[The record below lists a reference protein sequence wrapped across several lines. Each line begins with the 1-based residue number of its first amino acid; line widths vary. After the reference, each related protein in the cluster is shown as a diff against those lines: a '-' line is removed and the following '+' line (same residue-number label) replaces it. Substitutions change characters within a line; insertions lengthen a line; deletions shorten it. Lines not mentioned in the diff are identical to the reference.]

1 MAVYWQIFY
10 SAQAKATL
18 AGDYAMVPGNSG
30 PWRPPQWSA
39 GQASFTL
46 LPIQSAGYQGTGTQ
60 QAFVFDG
67 TLRAEHEQQ
76 TVVTLNPVQTGAA
89 ITDHAYVM
97 PARLTVEIA
106 MSDAMQS
113 YTIGQWSSGPTRS
126 ISAYQTLK
134 ALQLANTPV
143 SLATKLASY
152 SLMMI
157 TDCRAEETKDTK
169 YALKATVT
177 FTEIFTGTVLQVQPT
192 QAIAASLQDSQTAQ
206 SQGQPL
212 LPGIDSYVVEPGIT
226 APVPWAGNFSSIPYY
241 GGTFPGM
248 GSRIP

>member
-1 MAVYWQIFY
+1 
-10 SAQAKATL
+10 
-18 AGDYAMVPGNSG
+18 
-30 PWRPPQWSA
+30 
-39 GQASFTL
+39 
-46 LPIQSAGYQGTGTQ
+46 
-60 QAFVFDG
+60 
-67 TLRAEHEQQ
+67 
-76 TVVTLNPVQTGAA
+76 
-89 ITDHAYVM
+89 
-97 PARLTVEIA
+97 LTVEIA

-192 QAIAASLQDSQTAQ
+192 QAIAAEGTPLQDSQTAQ
-206 SQGQPL
+206 SQGQPPS
-212 LPGIDSYVVEPGIT
+212 PGIDSYVVESGIT